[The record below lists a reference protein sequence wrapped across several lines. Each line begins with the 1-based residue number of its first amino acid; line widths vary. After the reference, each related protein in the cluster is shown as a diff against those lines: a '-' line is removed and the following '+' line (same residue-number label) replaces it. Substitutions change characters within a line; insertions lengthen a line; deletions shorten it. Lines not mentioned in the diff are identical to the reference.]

1 MTEFTATFATQISQV
16 NKQHWQA
23 IFNDNYPFY
32 QYPFLHALEQ
42 SGAVSSSSGWQ
53 PQHLLIHTDST
64 LIAAMP
70 CYLKKHSYGEYMF
83 DWSWANAY
91 QAHGLDYYPKLLSA
105 IPFTPATGKRI
116 GIHPEFEQFS
126 QAIFA
131 LIVKV
136 LTQTLDQIKAS
147 NFQCLFLDK
156 ATSDG
161 LAKLGLIQR
170 TDVQYHWL
178 NKGYSSFSDFLS
190 RMTARKRKMIK
201 KERQNLALHKLSF
214 VWCNGEDITKQDW
227 NSFFSCYQQT
237 YLKRSGHQGYL
248 NLTFFSSLSEQCAD
262 SILLLKVINDK
273 QEIVASSLFFKSD
286 THLYGRY
293 WGCIQEHAFL
303 HFEACYYQ
311 GIEYCIKQNLQCFD
325 AGAQGEHKLARGFE
339 PVKLYGNYLI
349 PQQNFKHAIADFIEK
364 EQRYHTEYMQSAC
377 SYLPFKTER

>member
-23 IFNDNYPFY
+23 IFHDNYPFY

-53 PQHLLIHTDST
+53 PQHLLIHKGNT

-91 QAHGLDYYPKLLSA
+91 QAHGIAYYPKLLSA

-116 GIHPEFEQFS
+116 GIHPEFEKFS
-126 QAIFA
+126 QSLFA

-136 LTQTLDQIKAS
+136 LTQTLEQVEAS

-156 ATSDG
+156 ATSDS

-190 RMTARKRKMIK
+190 WMTARKRKMIK
-201 KERQNLALHKLSF
+201 KERQNLVQHKLSF
-214 VWCNGEDITKQDW
+214 VWCNGKDITKQDW
-227 NSFFSCYQQT
+227 SSFYSCYQQT

-262 SILLLKVINDK
+262 STLLLKVINDK
-273 QEIVASSLFFKSD
+273 QEVVASSLFFKSE

-293 WGCIQEHAFL
+293 WGCMKEHEFL

-311 GIEYCIKQNLQCFD
+311 GIEYCIKHNLQCFD

-349 PQQNFKHAIADFIEK
+349 PQPNFKQAIADFIEK
-364 EQRYHTEYMQSAC
+364 EQRYHNDYMQSAN
-377 SYLPFKTER
+377 SYLPFKTDR

>member
-1 MTEFTATFATQISQV
+1 MTEFTATFATQISHV

-23 IFNDNYPFY
+23 IFHDSYPFY

-42 SGAVSSSSGWQ
+42 SGAVSSASGWQ
-53 PQHLLIHTDST
+53 PQHLLIHRENT

-70 CYLKKHSYGEYMF
+70 CYLKQHSYGEYMF
-83 DWSWANAY
+83 DWSWADAY
-91 QAHGLDYYPKLLSA
+91 QAHGISYYPKLLSA

-116 GIHPEFEQFS
+116 GIHPDFEQFS
-126 QAIFA
+126 QKILA
-131 LIVKV
+131 LIVGV
-136 LTQTLDQIKAS
+136 LEQTLDQIEAS

-156 ATSDG
+156 TTSDS

-178 NKGYSSFSDFLS
+178 NKGYLSFSDFLS

-201 KERQNLALHKLSF
+201 KERQNLVQHKLNF
-214 VWCNGEDITKQDW
+214 VWCNGEHITKQDW
-227 NSFFSCYQQT
+227 SSFYSCYQQT

-248 NLTFFSSLSEQCAD
+248 NLEFFTLLSEQCAD
-262 SILLLKVINDK
+262 STLLLKVINDK
-273 QEIVASSLFFKSD
+273 QEVVASSLFFKSD

-293 WGCIQEHAFL
+293 WGCIQEHEFL

-311 GIEYCIKQNLQCFD
+311 GIEYCIKHNLQCFD

-349 PQQNFKHAIADFIEK
+349 PLPNFKHAIADFIEK
-364 EQRYHTEYMQSAC
+364 EQRYHNEYMQSAS
-377 SYLPFKTER
+377 SYLPFKTDS